1 MYNIELYHHGILGQ
15 RWGIR
20 RYQNRDGTLTNAG
33 KRRYKEIV
41 NNYKKSMLYEDR
53 TDYKQLKLDRSGIT
67 RGNDDLIKSGSTIN
81 RWADAGETLDHNR
94 KYASLTYD
102 DMQRYSELAME
113 GMINVKDRLNTKLYV
128 YESAKDLKVASE
140 KDVVDYVFSKYGDK
154 RLRDFYDEHNDLSL
168 SYEMQN
174 EFGERKYFADLSK
187 RDVKLIEA
195 AQKMSF
201 NDDYKAMGSFLQKT
215 FADNKTMNE
224 ISEHYKKLG
233 YDAIVDIEDSGFADY
248 PIILLDPQNS
258 VKLTSVG

>member
-1 MYNIELYHHGILGQ
+1 MVNELYHHGILGQ

-20 RYQNRDGTLTNAG
+20 RFQNKDGTLTKAG

-41 NNYKKSMLYEDR
+41 NNYKKSMLYEDQ
-53 TDYKQLKLDRSGIT
+53 TDDKQRRLDRSGVT
-67 RGNDDLIKSGSTIN
+67 RGDDDLIKRGSTIN
-81 RWADAGETLDHNR
+81 RWADAGETLDHKR

-102 DMQRYSELAME
+102 DKQRYSELAME
-113 GMINVKDRLNTKLYV
+113 GMINVKDRLNTKLYT
-128 YESAKDLKVASE
+128 YEPVKDLKVASE
-140 KDVVDYVFSKYGDK
+140 KNVVDYVFSKYGDK
-154 RLRDFYDEHNDLSL
+154 RLRDFYDEHNDLAL
-168 SYEMQN
+168 SYDMRY

-187 RDVKLIEA
+187 RDAKLIEA
-195 AQKMSF
+195 AQKTSF
-201 NDDYKAMGSFLQKT
+201 NDDYKATNRFLQKT
-215 FADNKTMNE
+215 FANNKTMNE